1 MKYSIAYTHTGF
13 AIVEAENEAD
23 AAERFNRMNLTE
35 IDEVSDGD
43 TIFINSIYEDEDEES
58 SPCSSLDRLL
68 HRAKTFQFLLDSAR
82 SMCYTVYTV
91 KGTRV
96 NL

>member
-23 AAERFNRMNLTE
+23 AAERFNRMNIAE

-43 TIFINSIYEDEDEES
+43 TIFIDSIYQEDDE
-58 SPCSSLDRLL
+58 
-68 HRAKTFQFLLDSAR
+68 
-82 SMCYTVYTV
+82 
-91 KGTRV
+91 
-96 NL
+96 

>member
-23 AAERFNRMNLTE
+23 AAERFNRMNLAE

-43 TIFINSIYEDEDEES
+43 TIFIDSIYKEDD
-58 SPCSSLDRLL
+58 
-68 HRAKTFQFLLDSAR
+68 K
-82 SMCYTVYTV
+82 
-91 KGTRV
+91 
-96 NL
+96 